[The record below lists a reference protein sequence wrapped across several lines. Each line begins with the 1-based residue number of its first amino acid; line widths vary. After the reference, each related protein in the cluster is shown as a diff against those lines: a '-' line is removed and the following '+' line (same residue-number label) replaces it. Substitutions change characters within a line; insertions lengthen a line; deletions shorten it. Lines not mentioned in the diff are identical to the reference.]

1 MFIVRVLSGVK
12 ESEIRTFSFEN
23 EKDMNKAV
31 SELKGTTCKGFSAVV
46 SSVDALR
53 GKIMD
58 KWDRSSKYICSLSH
72 TVQFGAY
79 KDCITEVFGLKDEC
93 TEAATRTNEAI
104 TCWASRKATLAHV
117 AGDLF
122 KVTYIDP
129 FTD

>member
-1 MFIVRVLSGVK
+1 MFIVRVASGVK
-12 ESEIRTFSFEN
+12 EPEIRTFTFDS
-23 EKDMNKAV
+23 EKDMAKAV
-31 SELKGTTCKGFSAVV
+31 AALKKTTCKGFSAVV
-46 SSVDALR
+46 SSVDALKGR
-53 GKIMD
+53 ILD

-79 KDCITEVFGLKDEC
+79 KDSITEVYGHQDEC
-93 TEAATRTNEAI
+93 SEAATKTNEAI
-104 TCWASRKATLAHV
+104 TCWASRKAILAQV